1 MGPRW
6 LKIVLGGGLGLI
18 LAVGLFA
25 SGIAVGA
32 AFSPLPLLSGR
43 QTLSGAIPT
52 VIAPLAPANP
62 APTPLTSSDREAL
75 MQPFW
80 EAWAIV
86 HDQFVDQPVDDT
98 KLMRGAISGMLQSLG
113 DQHTSYMDP
122 EEYKQANISLEGQYE
137 GIGAWVDTTS
147 DYLTIIAPMVGSP
160 AERAGLQPGDKVIAV
175 DGEDMTGMDGSLVIS
190 RVLGPAGTTVHLT
203 IARPGVAE
211 PLEFDVTR
219 EHIDVPSLES
229 RMLDGQI
236 GYVHLYTFGQGTADE
251 LHNALSALKQQNPK
265 GLILDLRGN
274 GGGFLETAIQVASE
288 FIPNGVVMTERFGD
302 GKEQVYQA
310 SGGGLATDI
319 PMVVLING
327 GTASASEIVAGAI
340 RDHQRGEL
348 IGETSYG
355 KGSVQ
360 NWVPLQ
366 GDNGAVRVTV
376 ARWYTP
382 NNMQINGI
390 GLTPDIEVRISPD
403 DLAAGKDTQ
412 LLRAIEELTKKLAGS
427 GS

>member
-1 MGPRW
+1 MGPKW
-6 LKIVLGGGLGLI
+6 LKILLGAGLGLI
-18 LAVGLFA
+18 LALGLFA
-25 SGIAVGA
+25 SGVAVGA
-32 AFSPLPLLSGR
+32 AFSPLPLISGR
-43 QTLSGAIPT
+43 QTLSGALPT
-52 VIAPLAPANP
+52 IIAPLAPANP
-62 APTPLTSSDREAL
+62 AATPLAQNDHQAL

-80 EAWAIV
+80 EAWTIV

-113 DQHTSYMDP
+113 DEHTSYMDP
-122 EEYKQANISLEGQYE
+122 EQYHQANITLEGQYE

-147 DYLTIIAPMVGSP
+147 EYLTIIAPMPGSP
-160 AERAGLQPGDKVIAV
+160 AERAGLKPGDKVIAV
-175 DGEDMTGMDGSLVIS
+175 DGQDMTGIDGSLVIN

-203 IARPGVAE
+203 IARSGGAE
-211 PLEFDVTR
+211 PLQVDVTR
-219 EHIDVPSLES
+219 EHIDVPSVES

-236 GYVHLYTFGQGTADE
+236 GYVHLFTFGQGTANE
-251 LHNALSALKQQNPK
+251 LHDALRTLIKQNPK
-265 GLILDLRGN
+265 GLIFDLRGN

-310 SGGGLATDI
+310 SGGGLVTDI
-319 PMVVLING
+319 PMVVLIDG

-340 RDHQRGEL
+340 RDRQRGEL

-382 NNMQINGI
+382 NDVQINSI
-390 GLTPDIEVRISPD
+390 GLTPDVEVSISPE
-403 DLAAGKDTQ
+403 ARIHNHPK
-412 LLRAIEELTKKLAGS
+412 LLKS
-427 GS
+427 